1 MRILDWRRTR
11 QQVVQPKFAVRVKAR
26 FNPFRRDSAGCTIA
40 MRWRHRLKSNSSEE
54 QTLFLETR
62 RTRHGS
68 RFLRAPFLDPQSA
81 YDLKPKSLCK
91 PERSPFH
98 VGQNDLAIHRCAFL
112 FSPPILNWRSFTRCV
127 TNPAWHMRLL
137 RNQGRAVLL
146 RDACHRCTT
155 QESLLR
161 DPPLFFHRP
170 ASAGAHFG

>member
-68 RFLRAPFLDPQSA
+68 RFLRAPFLDPQIS
-81 YDLKPKSLCK
+81 LRSQTEEFVQTGKKSFSCQTK
-91 PERSPFH
+91 RFGDPQVRSPF
-98 VGQNDLAIHRCAFL
+98 Q
-112 FSPPILNWRSFTRCV
+112 
-127 TNPAWHMRLL
+127 
-137 RNQGRAVLL
+137 
-146 RDACHRCTT
+146 
-155 QESLLR
+155 
-161 DPPLFFHRP
+161 
-170 ASAGAHFG
+170 